1 MRESL
6 WSLGMDKQSDSA
18 SFSTDPLTSE
28 EEVHWEQESFLL
40 HGFVSD
46 IMSAEEG
53 GTEENK
59 EKCEDK
65 KEKRCEKLDH
75 CPLSNMAWWK
85 WTDMPVISPFIPAR
99 ML

>member
-40 HGFVSD
+40 HGFVGD
-46 IMSAEEG
+46 IMSAEKVEL
-53 GTEENK
+53 
-59 EKCEDK
+59 K
-65 KEKRCEKLDH
+65 KTKRNVRIKRKKGVRNWITVHYLIWRDESEQTCL
-75 CPLSNMAWWK
+75 
-85 WTDMPVISPFIPAR
+85 
-99 ML
+99 

>member
-6 WSLGMDKQSDSA
+6 WSLGMDKQQDSA

-40 HGFVSD
+40 HGFVGD

-65 KEKRCEKLDH
+65 KEKGVRNWITVHYLIWRDESEQTCL
-75 CPLSNMAWWK
+75 
-85 WTDMPVISPFIPAR
+85 
-99 ML
+99 